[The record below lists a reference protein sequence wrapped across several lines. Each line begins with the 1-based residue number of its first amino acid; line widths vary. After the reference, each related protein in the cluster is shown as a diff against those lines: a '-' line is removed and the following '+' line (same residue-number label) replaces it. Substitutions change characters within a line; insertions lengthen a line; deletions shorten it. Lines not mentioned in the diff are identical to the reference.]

1 MRCGRRH
8 QAEGTCGRHQGCC
21 WWRAARC
28 GGLTLVELAIVL
40 AIVATLAAIALPIYA
55 DVTERARVIR
65 AIADIQALESEIALF
80 EAQQGRLPADLAEIG
95 RSALEDSWGNP
106 YQYLNFAAAGVNG
119 KGKVRK
125 DRNLVPLNSTYDL
138 YSNGKDGKSQPPLT
152 AKASQDDVVRANDG
166 SYVGLASAY

>member
-1 MRCGRRH
+1 MLRLKLLFRLRR
-8 QAEGTCGRHQGCC
+8 A
-21 WWRAARC
+21 
-28 GGLTLVELAIVL
+28 GGIRLAG
-40 AIVATLAAIALPIYA
+40 
-55 DVTERARVIR
+55 
-65 AIADIQALESEIALF
+65 SEP
-80 EAQQGRLPADLAEIG
+80 EPADLAEIG